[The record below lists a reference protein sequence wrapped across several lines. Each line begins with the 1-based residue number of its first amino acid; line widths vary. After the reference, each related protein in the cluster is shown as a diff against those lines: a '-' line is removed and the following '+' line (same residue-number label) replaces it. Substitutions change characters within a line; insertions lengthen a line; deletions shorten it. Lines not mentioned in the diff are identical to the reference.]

1 MARGLK
7 RVLLYG
13 GLLAAGAA
21 LGMQLVSGGDTAGGS
36 GGYTAQAGSLQG
48 TLPSG
53 AAAASQGAPAASA
66 PLQDGSGTSA
76 AGSGYEQ
83 GTYVKLPDGTTY
95 YYIQTPGQSGGSLP
109 APTKLPQ
116 VAGGSAGESGNT
128 AGVPQYQSP
137 GQLLLSPSPQTS
149 VDRFADKTGELL
161 QNVSQKSINWVV
173 SLFGSLTE

>member
-1 MARGLK
+1 MARGVK
-7 RVLLYG
+7 KVLLYG
-13 GLLAAGAA
+13 SLLAAGAA
-21 LGMQLVSGGDTAGGS
+21 LGMQLVSGGDPA

-48 TLPSG
+48 TLSSG
-53 AAAASQGAPAASA
+53 VAAASQGAPAASA
-66 PLQDGSGTSA
+66 PVQPGSGTSA

-83 GTYVKLPDGTTY
+83 GTYVKLPNGTTY
-95 YYIQTPGQSGGSLP
+95 YYVQTPAQQQGQGSLP
-109 APTKLPQ
+109 ASAQLPQ

-137 GQLLLSPSPQTS
+137 GQLLMSPAPQTS